1 MAKKRSMNELRQ
13 TKDTFYKVPTHDPQ
27 TGELNPHYE
36 ELTKRKNPW
45 NLYGVPIDTINIGSE
60 GVVESE
66 IDDYEEEIDNESN
79 SYHELIKKLKDLRKQ
94 YSDDKE
100 FGYHVAKELL

>member
-27 TGELNPHYE
+27 TGELNPHYKILPNINGHYE
-36 ELTKRKNPW
+36 V
-45 NLYGVPIDTINIGSE
+45 VPIDTINIGSE

-66 IDDYEEEIDNESN
+66 IDDYEEEIDDESN